1 MTSLRRAFGW
11 LSWPTSVLVGAAALA
26 GLLWISGTAPP
37 PLQALHNISV
47 PIDAQ
52 IARSV
57 LAPPRPSGE
66 LRVAFISNCFFHGA
80 IMNGPRHTVL
90 PDSLSLVGR
99 FRRQAGPEVITYN
112 ASVDGTSILDHL
124 ALLSILR
131 EYEVDVVVI
140 AMSYTEF
147 RRLPLHRLLGNLR
160 DRLLELGV
168 AEEDLAASG
177 SSRGRVLSMDFQ
189 RWLTARKYDIYNA
202 IPTIVTM
209 QLWNLKLR
217 EHARPRRSETYF
229 REVYGGTTIPV
240 QHLGL
245 ASPVDQDLRQY
256 MDLFIDVAVGSGIR
270 VVLVNQPIRFQDVID
285 AANPGIFAE
294 HRALLA
300 DAAAQHD
307 DVEFFDLDD
316 QVDGDRYLS
325 DYIHMTYDGVEG
337 VSALLVPEL
346 LRSLSLP
353 GAAAQ

>member
-1 MTSLRRAFGW
+1 
-11 LSWPTSVLVGAAALA
+11 VLAGIAALA
-26 GLLWISGTAPP
+26 GLLSLAVTAPP

-47 PIDAQ
+47 PVDAQ
-52 IARSV
+52 IERSV
-57 LAPPRPSGE
+57 LARPRTSGE

-80 IMNGPRHTVL
+80 VMNGPRVTVL

-99 FRRQAGPEVITYN
+99 FRQQAGPLVTTYN

-131 EYEVDVVVI
+131 EYEVDAVVI

-147 RRLPLHRLLGNLR
+147 RRVPLHRLLGNLR

-168 AEEDLAASG
+168 TEEDVANPG

-202 IPTIVTM
+202 IPAIVAM
-209 QLWNLKLR
+209 QLWNLDLR
-217 EHARPRRSETYF
+217 EHTRPDRSQTYF
-229 REVYGGTTIPV
+229 REVYGGTTVPV
-240 QHLGL
+240 QNLGL

-256 MDLFIDVAVGSGIR
+256 LDLFMDVAAGAGIR
-270 VVLVNQPIRFQDVID
+270 VVLVNQPIRFQDVIG

-300 DAAAQHD
+300 DTAARHD
-307 DVEFFDLDD
+307 DVEFIDLDD
-316 QVDGDRYLS
+316 QVEKDHYLS
-325 DYIHMTYDGVEG
+325 DYIHLTYDGVEG
-337 VSALLVPEL
+337 VSALLIPEL
-346 LRSLSLP
+346 LRSLSLS
-353 GAAAQ
+353 GASAQ